1 MSWGVSTCL
10 KIRTYNW
17 KPPGQPVSNSRY
29 EFYPRILRENGPQ
42 NTIVDHSV
50 SYEMPLLNP
59 TQGVRSVSMWL
70 TRFITLAAFFVMSK
84 NESRAEREAAIVD
97 LNAIA
102 VDFDIEP
109 IPSDPVRI
117 PSQHQTQAKS
127 ILHDIAP
134 PRIPSDPAPD
144 PVCFAGSQGK

>member
-1 MSWGVSTCL
+1 MF
-10 KIRTYNW
+10 
-17 KPPGQPVSNSRY
+17 QNSY
-29 EFYPRILRENGPQ
+29 SELETAWPASFQFQVRILPQDPEGKLLQ

-59 TQGVRSVSMWL
+59 IQGIRSVSMWL
-70 TRFITLAAFFVMSK
+70 KRFIALAAFFVVSK

-97 LNAIA
+97 LNTIA

-117 PSQHQTQAKS
+117 PSHHQTQAKS

-134 PRIPSDPAPD
+134 PRIPSDPASG
-144 PVCFAGSQGK
+144 PVCLAGSQRK